1 MPDYVEGPTMSL
13 EELQAFTRDLVRL
26 GEQARERIAMYD
38 AQQLIAD
45 ASHYSATVKAE
56 ADAQARDRLAT
67 TEAQCSAMVE
77 EAQGAVH
84 QWYAQASGAVATFQ
98 AQCSADIAAA
108 QQARARALTAWQEY
122 TAAFDAERTQV
133 EDVLTRPDGP
143 DPIPAPPSLARPN
156 FTIPASPSPLADLVV
171 PLPLRRDSAP
181 SAGVSAP
188 SVSDTV
194 PPASATGTGEPDW
207 VFAPPLAPPAVADA
221 ASPGLPDPVLRE
233 APLPALAPDR
243 PARPATDEMTI
254 PAFGVAAP
262 EQPPITMNV
271 PVPRLVENPLG
282 RRHVGA

>member
-13 EELQAFTRDLVRL
+13 EELQAFTRDLVKL

-84 QWYAQASGAVATFQ
+84 QWYAQASGAVAAFQ

-108 QQARARALTAWQEY
+108 QDARARAVTAWQEY

-133 EDVLTRPDGP
+133 EDVLTRPDGL

-156 FTIPASPSPLADLVV
+156 SATPASPSPLADLVV
-171 PLPLRRDSAP
+171 PLQPESAP
-181 SAGVSAP
+181 SAAQSAS

-194 PPASATGTGEPDW
+194 PPVTAAGTREPDW
-207 VFAPPLAPPAVADA
+207 VFGPPPAPIAGEDA
-221 ASPGLPDPVLRE
+221 VSPGLPDPVLRE
-233 APLPALAPDR
+233 APLPALAHGR
-243 PARPATDEMTI
+243 PAVPATDEMI
-254 PAFGVAAP
+254 VPALGVAVP
-262 EQPPITMNV
+262 EQPPITMHV

-282 RRHVGA
+282 RRHVGT